1 MSSVIR
7 PLRLGEILDQ
17 TAQLYRRNFLL
28 FAGTAVI
35 PNAVIFGVYLVIF
48 AIAGVPILMRGGN
61 TPPGAAFGGLFLV
74 LVLIAM
80 PLFLVP
86 MVFAHAGVT
95 RAAVT
100 AFHGE
105 KMKVR
110 DALAGVKPR
119 FWRYLG
125 LMLLQ
130 GLLIVGAPSVIA
142 GIIGVALALMAR
154 AGGSLT
160 ILAGFLGVCL
170 VLAMIVAMVV
180 LVTELGMGIAV
191 CVVEDAPATASLG
204 RARKLSRGTRGRIF
218 VMLLVVWAIAMV
230 LSMIGYIPMVI
241 LGGVIAAIGH
251 NSHATNLVLLAME
264 IINILVNF
272 CLQTLVA
279 PAYLVA
285 LVMFYF
291 DQRVRL
297 EGYDIEWMMQ
307 QAGLTAP
314 VPEVAT
320 NTIAQVSTAET
331 SPAPAQEQ

>member
-48 AIAGVPILMRGGN
+48 AVAGVPILMKGGN
-61 TPPGAAFGGLFLV
+61 TRPDAIFGGLFLV

-86 MVFAHAGVT
+86 MVFAHAGIT
-95 RAAVT
+95 RAAVN

-110 DALAGVKPR
+110 EALAGVKPR

-130 GLLIVGAPSVIA
+130 GLIIIGAPSAVA
-142 GIIGVALALMAR
+142 GILGVALALMAR
-154 AGGSLT
+154 SGGSLT
-160 ILAGFLGVCL
+160 ILAGFLAVCL
-170 VLAMIVAMVV
+170 VLAAFVAMAV

-191 CVVEDAPATASLG
+191 CVVEDAPATVALG
-204 RARKLSRGTRGRIF
+204 RARKLSKGTRGRIF
-218 VMLLVVWAIAMV
+218 IMLLVVWAIAII
-230 LSMIGYIPMVI
+230 LSIIGYIPMTI
-241 LGGVIAAIGH
+241 LGAVIVAMGH
-251 NSHATNLVLLAME
+251 NSHAAGLLLVAME
-264 IINILVNF
+264 IVNILVNF
-272 CLQTLVA
+272 CLQTLIV

-320 NTIAQVSTAET
+320 NTIAQASTAET

>member
-1 MSSVIR
+1 MSSAIR

-35 PNAVIFGVYLVIF
+35 PNAVIFGAYFVIF
-48 AIAGVPILMRGGN
+48 TIAGVPMLMRSAK
-61 TPPGAAFGGLFLV
+61 TPPDFVFGGLFFL
-74 LVLIAM
+74 LMLIAM
-80 PLFLVP
+80 PLFLVS

-95 RAAVT
+95 RAAVN

-105 KMKVR
+105 RMKVR
-110 DALAGVKPR
+110 EALASVKPR

-130 GLLIVGAPSVIA
+130 GLLIIGVPSFIA
-142 GIIGVALALMAR
+142 GILGVALVLMAR

-160 ILAGFLGVCL
+160 YLAGFLGVCL
-170 VLAMIVAMVV
+170 VLAMIVAIIV
-180 LVTELGMGIAV
+180 LVTEFGMGIAA
-191 CVVEDAPATASLG
+191 CVVEDAPATEALG
-204 RARKLSRGTRGRIF
+204 RARKLSKGTRGRIF
-218 VMLLVVWAIAMV
+218 VMLLVVWGISIV
-230 LSMIGYIPMVI
+230 LSVIGYIPMII
-241 LGGVIAAIGH
+241 LGGLIAAIGH
-251 NSHATNLVLLAME
+251 SSVSSNLMFVAME
-264 IINILVNF
+264 IINILMNF
-272 CLQTLVA
+272 CLQTLVV

-307 QAGLTAP
+307 QAGLTPP
-314 VPEVAT
+314 VPEVTT
-320 NTIAQVSTAET
+320 NTIAQVSTAEA